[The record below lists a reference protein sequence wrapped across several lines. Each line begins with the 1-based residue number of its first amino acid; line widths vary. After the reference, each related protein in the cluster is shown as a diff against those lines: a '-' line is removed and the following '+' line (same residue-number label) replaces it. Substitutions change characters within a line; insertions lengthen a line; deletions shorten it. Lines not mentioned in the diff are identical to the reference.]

1 MFRGLAPDA
10 RHMTLEV
17 QDVTVMEPSED
28 LVLAVGHD
36 GPFTLGGR
44 AAHATVTRALDRRGG
59 GNVIE
64 VAVTPGEW
72 QTDHRLLYPGHVF
85 LDDRRL
91 GHSMSMAVGRPVTLS
106 CADPTGAATA
116 VTVASSLV
124 HVRGPWELEIPAA

>member
-10 RHMTLEV
+10 RYITLEV

-44 AAHATVTRALDRRGG
+44 AAHATVTRALDRRSGG
-59 GNVIE
+59 SVIE

-72 QTDHRLLYPGHVF
+72 QTDHRLLYPGQVF
-85 LDDRRL
+85 IEDRRL

-106 CADPTGAATA
+106 CADPTGDATA
-116 VTVASSLV
+116 VTVTSSLV
-124 HVRGPWELEIPAA
+124 HVRGPWELEIPVA